1 MSELNDPKATLLRY
15 LDANREAL
23 LWKLEGLSDHDVR
36 RPLSPTGTNLLG
48 LVKHV
53 ALVEFGYLGETFDR
67 TPQSSVPWFEAAYA
81 ATETVPNSDTYA
93 TAEQSRD
100 EVVLLYREAGAN
112 SAATVAELAL
122 AAPGRVPWWGDKG
135 DVTLHRI
142 LVHLVEETARHAGQ
156 ADILRELID
165 GSAGLRAGNDNLA
178 ELDAE
183 GWGAYRAELQRIADG
198 FAG

>member
-1 MSELNDPKATLLRY
+1 MPDLNDPKATLLRY
-15 LDANREAL
+15 LDSNREAL
-23 LWKLEGLSDHDVR
+23 LFKLDGLSEYDVR
-36 RPLSPTGTNLLG
+36 RPLTPTGTNLLG

-53 ALVEFGYLGETFDR
+53 ALVEFGYLGEVFDR

-81 ATETVPNSDTYA
+81 ATETVPNSDMYA

-122 AAPGRVPWWGDKG
+122 DAHGRVPWWGDKG

-142 LVHLVEETARHAGQ
+142 LVHLVDETARHAGQ

>member
-1 MSELNDPKATLLRY
+1 M
-15 LDANREAL
+15 
-23 LWKLEGLSDHDVR
+23 
-36 RPLSPTGTNLLG
+36 
-48 LVKHV
+48 
-53 ALVEFGYLGETFDR
+53 
-67 TPQSSVPWFEAAYA
+67 
-81 ATETVPNSDTYA
+81 
-93 TAEQSRD
+93 
-100 EVVLLYREAGAN
+100 LYREAGAN

-122 AAPGRVPWWGDKG
+122 TPRPGAVVGRQG

-142 LVHLVEETARHAGQ
+142 LVHLVGETARHAGQ

-183 GWGAYRAELQRIADG
+183 GWGAYRVELQRIADS